1 MEKKILLPEIHCY
14 KLKTN
19 ETVELLSTPKS
30 KQTFSNTRN
39 SATLTVNKND
49 FDNIQ
54 PKKKFDEKTIL
65 LRKVETFNINLFYF

>member
-1 MEKKILLPEIHCY
+1 MMGEKILLPEIHCY
-14 KLKTN
+14 KLKPN

-30 KQTFSNTRN
+30 EQTFSNTRN

-54 PKKKFDEKTIL
+54 AKKKI
-65 LRKVETFNINLFYF
+65 